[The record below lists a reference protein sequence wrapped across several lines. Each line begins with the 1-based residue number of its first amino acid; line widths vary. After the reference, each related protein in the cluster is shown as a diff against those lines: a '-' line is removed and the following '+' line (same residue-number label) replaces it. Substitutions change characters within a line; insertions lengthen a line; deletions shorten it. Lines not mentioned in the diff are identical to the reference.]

1 MLARRKS
8 LSSLLLALTMAGALC
23 PQVWADEVIDRNPNP
38 PDTKPGETTV
48 NVEPTKSST
57 DSPTDSSSAAPAAT
71 DSKVQYDKD
80 SKLVSPESIPVSTV
94 PDKVGIIETT
104 RGWLNDI
111 DHWKAKPKPA
121 RPKIGL
127 ALGGGGARGAAHVPV
142 IRALE
147 KEGIKFDYIAG
158 TSIGA
163 VVGGL
168 YAAGVSLDDMEDEFE
183 NGKLMRNFM
192 TVSLAVRIAVS
203 PVLLMPRVFGSKEYD
218 GLYRGNKFRKY
229 LVRGLSCHDMN
240 IEDLKI
246 PFAAISLNL
255 LDGKPYMI
263 RKGNLGF
270 AMQASS
276 AVPGLRK
283 PVEIGDYLFVD
294 GGVLCNLPVKQ
305 VREMGADFVIA
316 VNIDQPFNEAKKEE
330 FRKIGSVT
338 TRMLNWDL
346 WDMDRPQADLADI
359 TIHPDTSNV
368 SLISTKKAD
377 ALKCAKAGEKAVQEA
392 LPILREKLKNYGIA
406 LNSQKTE

>member
-1 MLARRKS
+1 MLAGRKS
-8 LSSLLLALTMAGALC
+8 FVSLLLVSLLGTFSPFAL
-23 PQVWADEVIDRNPNP
+23 ADDAIDVNPNP
-38 PDTKPGETTV
+38 PDEKRGEMTV
-48 NVEPTKSST
+48 TPEPVES
-57 DSPTDSSSAAPAAT
+57 APAQEKT
-71 DSKVQYDKD
+71 PDSKKSDVVAPDT
-80 SKLVSPESIPVSTV
+80 IPVSKI
-94 PDKVGIIETT
+94 PDAVGIIETT
-104 RGWLNDI
+104 CAQNYDEVLWR
-111 DHWKAKPKPA
+111 KKPMPA

-142 IRALE
+142 LRALE
-147 KEGIKFDYIAG
+147 QEGIKFDYIAG

-168 YAAGVSLDDMEDEFE
+168 YAAGVSLDDLEDEFE

-192 TVSLAVRIAVS
+192 TVSLAVRIAVA
-203 PVLLMPRVFGSKEYD
+203 PVLLIPRLINSNEYD

-229 LVRGLSCHDMN
+229 LVKGLSCHDMN
-240 IEDLKI
+240 IEDLKT

-283 PVEIGDYLFVD
+283 PVQIGDKLFCD
-294 GGVLCNLPVKQ
+294 GGVSCNLPVKQ

-316 VNIDQPFNEAKKEE
+316 VNIDQPFHCQPKEK
-330 FRKIGSVT
+330 FHKPGSVT

-346 WDMDRPQADLADI
+346 WDIDKAQVALADV
-359 TIHPDTSNV
+359 TIHPDTSDV
-368 SLISTKKAD
+368 SLISTKRAD
-377 ALKCAKAGEKAVQEA
+377 ARKCIEAGEKAVKEA
-392 LPILREKLKNYGIA
+392 MPLLREKLKNYGLA
-406 LNSQKTE
+406 TKPQ